1 MTRPDVRL
9 YLVTDPSFDDLERV
23 VVEGVEGGVTCV
35 QVRDKRATPEQ
46 VERVVARLRSLLTGS
61 GVPVLSNDVAVAG
74 DGVHVGVSDTPP
86 HELRE
91 AVGPGAVIGWSV
103 NALDQLDHD
112 PALEACDYVAASPVF
127 VTPTKTDT
135 SPPFGLDGVRALHA
149 RLDGRVP
156 LVGIGGIDETNVV
169 DVVRAGADGVAV
181 VRAVGAALDPRAAA
195 KELRS
200 RIDAALADRGALG

>member
-1 MTRPDVRL
+1 MTRIDVRL

-35 QVRDKRATPEQ
+35 QVRDKTATPEQ
-46 VERVVARLRSLLTGS
+46 VEQVVGRLRSLLAGA

-86 HELRE
+86 HVLRE
-91 AVGPGAVIGWSV
+91 SVGPGGVVGWSV
-103 NALDQLDHD
+103 NTLDQLDD
-112 PALEACDYVAASPVF
+112 EAALGACDYVAASPVF
-127 VTPTKTDT
+127 ATPTKTDT
-135 SPPFGLDGVRALHA
+135 SSPFGLDGVRALNE

-156 LVGIGGIDETNVV
+156 LVGIGGIDRTTVA

-181 VRAVGAALDPRAAA
+181 VRAVGAAQDPRAAA
-195 KELRS
+195 KEMRS
-200 RIDAALADRGALG
+200 RIDAALADRGGVR

>member
-1 MTRPDVRL
+1 MTRADVRL
-9 YLVTDPSFDDLERV
+9 YLVTDPSFDGLERV

-35 QVRDKRATPEQ
+35 QVRDKTATPEQ
-46 VERVVARLRSLLTGS
+46 VEQLVARLRSLLAGS

-91 AVGPGAVIGWSV
+91 TVGAEAVVGWSV
-103 NALDQLDHD
+103 NTLDQLDD
-112 PALEACDYVAASPVF
+112 DAALEACDYVAASPVF

-135 SPPFGLDGVRALHA
+135 SPPFGIDGVRALRE

-156 LVGIGGIDETNVV
+156 LVGIGGIDATNVA

-181 VRAVGAALDPRAAA
+181 VRAVGAAQDPRTAAT
-195 KELRS
+195 ELRS
-200 RIDAALADRGALG
+200 RIDAALADRGALR